1 MTWSLPKGTPE
12 AGETLEETAL
22 REVEEETGIVV
33 RIIAPVGPI
42 TYRFALPGRR
52 IHKTVHYWLME
63 AVGGD
68 LARHDH
74 EFEEVRWVGIAE
86 AEALMSF
93 PTEREIL
100 RLALPV
106 AGIA

>member
-1 MTWSLPKGTPE
+1 
-12 AGETLEETAL
+12 
-22 REVEEETGIVV
+22 
-33 RIIAPVGPI
+33 
-42 TYRFALPGRR
+42 
-52 IHKTVHYWLME
+52 ME

-86 AEALMSF
+86 AEALMTF